1 MVRFRL
7 ALAGIFGGALLAAI
21 GGASH
26 AEARTKGER
35 LNDLIQRRQMI
46 FFVARGEANAC
57 GPKCGEWI
65 AAEGAIDDGAARRL
79 REFLAEPARRQLP
92 VFFNSPGGDAST
104 AVQLGLI
111 LRQYRMSAGVGRTS
125 LRGCSATPLA
135 DAACRKLMQS
145 RAEHPARFSSEDAW
159 CFSACP
165 YAMAGASFRKVATN
179 AKMSVHS
186 LRPEDKAKDKLAAIE
201 QGNSIL
207 RRYLVEMGVDGGLI
221 DLASKVSNDKL
232 KRLDRADIAR
242 FGIESR
248 NGYETPWTMHHDD
261 TGRYFVL
268 KAMTTGDDSA
278 SANFQTGVFR
288 IGCESSS
295 GYRIVFRRELLPNDA
310 PDKTILSIT
319 AGERVLSLGRGFQST
334 DIGLWTV
341 SGLWTLV
348 VSADAA
354 RAMAAAP
361 AIVVTE
367 TGDRNGVPT
376 PIVTKLSTAG
386 MPEAMAQLRRQC
398 SPVPPGTTAAI
409 SVPAGSSDSTA
420 K

>member
-7 ALAGIFGGALLAAI
+7 ALAGMIGGALLVAI
-21 GGASH
+21 GCGGPVFA
-26 AEARTKGER
+26 KGKGDR

-46 FFVARGEANAC
+46 FFVAKGEANAC

-65 AAEGAIDDGAARRL
+65 AAEGAIDDGAAFRL
-79 REFLAEPARRQLP
+79 REFLAEPSRRQLP
-92 VFFNSPGGDAST
+92 VFFNSPGGDAAT

-111 LRQYRMSAGVGRTS
+111 LRQYRMTAGVGRTS
-125 LRGCSATPLA
+125 LRGCSGAPLA
-135 DAACRKLMQS
+135 DTACRKLMLS
-145 RAEHPARFSSEDAW
+145 RAEHAARFSSEDAW

-165 YAMAGASFRKVATN
+165 YAMAGASYRKVAMN
-179 AKMSVHS
+179 ARMSVHS
-186 LRPEDKAKDKLAAIE
+186 LRPEDKARDKLAAIE

-221 DLASKVSNDKL
+221 DMASKVRNDKL
-232 KRLDRADIAR
+232 KRLDREDIAR

-248 NGYETPWTMHHDD
+248 NGFETRWTIHHDD

-268 KAMTTGDDSA
+268 KALTTGDDSA

-288 IGCESSS
+288 IGCENSF
-295 GYRIVFRRELLPNDA
+295 GYRIVFRRELLANDA
-310 PDKTILSIT
+310 PDKTTLSIT

-334 DIGLWTV
+334 DIGLWTA

-348 VSADAA
+348 VSIDTAQ
-354 RAMAAAP
+354 AMANAP
-361 AIVVTE
+361 SIVVTE
-367 TGDRNGVPT
+367 AVEKNGVPS
-376 PIVTKLSTAG
+376 PGVTQLSTAG
-386 MPEAMAQLRRQC
+386 MPEAMAQLRRHC
-398 SPVPPGTTAAI
+398 SPVSAGTAAV
-409 SVPAGSSDSTA
+409 SVPPAPSGSGA